1 VLDEGGYGR
10 YLGRNKDVIIKYADK
25 IFPVELEE
33 FFLNHPDV
41 LEAVVR
47 LQYKHNYSNT
57 VGQNG
62 SISTVD
68 EHLMDNRASFPITY
82 SLLLVLSF

>member
-1 VLDEGGYGR
+1 VLDEDGYGR
-10 YLGRNKDVIIKYADK
+10 CVGRNKDMIVKVGDK

-47 LQYKHNYSNT
+47 LQYKDNSSNT
-57 VGQNG
+57 VGRN
-62 SISTVD
+62 SSLSTV
-68 EHLMDNRASFPITY
+68 T
-82 SLLLVLSF
+82 

>member
-1 VLDEGGYGR
+1 M
-10 YLGRNKDVIIKYADK
+10 IIKFADK
-25 IFPVELEE
+25 VFPVELEE
-33 FFLNHPDV
+33 FFQNHPDV

-47 LQYKHNYSNT
+47 LQYKHNYSNM

-62 SISTVD
+62 LVSIVD
-68 EHLMDNRASFPITY
+68 EHLMDNRVPFPNTY